1 MATENPVRAAGTT
14 TIDGETKVRFTA
26 DLVTR
31 SKSWQRSGVD
41 ADFVELPEPMKR
53 LDALY
58 FLQKHD
64 RFQTPERARAI
75 WEQIFLKEALIKRDE
90 RRAKRKAK
98 KEASTAV
105 MEAVVNR
112 ASKTAKKMSLEE
124 IRSRKSESI

>member
-1 MATENPVRAAGTT
+1 MATENPVRAIGTT
-14 TIDGETKVRFTA
+14 TIEGETKVRFTA

-64 RFQTPERARAI
+64 RFQTPDRARAI
-75 WEQIFLKEALIKRDE
+75 WEQIFLKEALIKRDQ
-90 RRAKRKAK
+90 RREKRQTRKAS
-98 KEASTAV
+98 STAV
-105 MEAVVNR
+105 IEAVVSR
-112 ASKTAKKMSLEE
+112 ASKTAKKMSLED
-124 IRSRKSESI
+124 IRSRKTETA